1 MIQTGR
7 SKIKGVYSHME
18 DNIRWMKTHCAK
30 MDHGGCSLLVGVK
43 DNQIVRVKG
52 DPEGYL
58 SKGYICP
65 KGVASPDRLTHP
77 DRLRH
82 PLKRAGKRGE
92 GKWERITWEEALQE
106 VARNLLEIKEKYGP
120 KAVAF
125 GVGMPKGLEHFVLIR
140 LANLFGS
147 PNVVASQDVCHAPRE
162 ITGIHTCGF
171 YPVADFHHPSK
182 LAVLWG
188 SNITSTNEEGEINS
202 LFLEQV
208 KNGMELIVI
217 DPRRIDTVKKARIW
231 LQIRPG
237 TDNALALGFL
247 NVIISEG
254 LYDKE
259 FVEKWT
265 AGFSDLAEH
274 VKDFTPER
282 VSEITWVASELIRD
296 AARCYAQA
304 KPAVIQWGNPI
315 EHNIFTFDT
324 ARAIICLM
332 AITGNLD
339 VPGGNV
345 EAKDPQ
351 IVGLGPFVRADLI
364 PDKHK
369 NMISAHHRVI
379 PRLMTIAPAYFRKA
393 VLEGIPYPVKGFY
406 AMCCNPLLTYADSRQ
421 TYEALMKLDF
431 LAVADIFMTPTA
443 ALADIVLPAA
453 THFEFDDIG
462 HLGIGHGY
470 ILARPKVVE
479 PPEECW
485 PDMKIMN
492 ELGKRISPPELWH
505 DDYHTFVEDVVKP
518 AGLTY
523 AEFVEKGYLKGPDRF
538 KSYEK
543 KGFRTPTGKAELALS
558 TAEKFKLTPLPQYTD
573 LPEDDDP
580 AYPLLLTS
588 AKSRFFLHSSYRWLE
603 RLRKL
608 RPHPLLE
615 MNPVT
620 AQKYSINE
628 GDEVVIET
636 KYGRITQAAHLT
648 DSIDPRVLCAAHGWW
663 FPEGR
668 PETQYDW
675 EKSNF
680 NMLTSTGKLGREYG
694 TPNLKGLPCRISR
707 KT

>member
-18 DNIRWMKTHCAK
+18 DNIRWMKTHCAR

-106 VARNLLEIKEKYGP
+106 VAGNLLEIKEKYGP

-339 VPGGNV
+339 VPGGNM

-543 KGFRTPTGKAELALS
+543 KGFKTPTGKAELALS

-620 AQKYSINE
+620 AQKYGINE

-636 KYGRITQAAHLT
+636 KYGRITQVARLT

>member
-1 MIQTGR
+1 
-7 SKIKGVYSHME
+7 
-18 DNIRWMKTHCAK
+18 
-30 MDHGGCSLLVGVK
+30 
-43 DNQIVRVKG
+43 
-52 DPEGYL
+52 
-58 SKGYICP
+58 
-65 KGVASPDRLTHP
+65 
-77 DRLRH
+77 
-82 PLKRAGKRGE
+82 
-92 GKWERITWEEALQE
+92 
-106 VARNLLEIKEKYGP
+106 
-120 KAVAF
+120 
-125 GVGMPKGLEHFVLIR
+125 MPR
-140 LANLFGS
+140 QSRQLF
-147 PNVVASQDVCHAPRE
+147 N
-162 ITGIHTCGF
+162 
-171 YPVADFHHPSK
+171 
-182 LAVLWG
+182 
-188 SNITSTNEEGEINS
+188 
-202 LFLEQV
+202 
-208 KNGMELIVI
+208 
-217 DPRRIDTVKKARIW
+217 
-231 LQIRPG
+231 
-237 TDNALALGFL
+237 
-247 NVIISEG
+247 
-254 LYDKE
+254 
-259 FVEKWT
+259 
-265 AGFSDLAEH
+265 
-274 VKDFTPER
+274 
-282 VSEITWVASELIRD
+282 
-296 AARCYAQA
+296 
-304 KPAVIQWGNPI
+304 
-315 EHNIFTFDT
+315 T

-339 VPGGNV
+339 VPGGNM

-364 PDKHK
+364 PDKYK

-543 KGFRTPTGKAELALS
+543 KGFKTPTGKAELALS

-620 AQKYSINE
+620 AQKYGINE

-636 KYGRITQAAHLT
+636 KYGRITQVARLT

>member
-1 MIQTGR
+1 M
-7 SKIKGVYSHME
+7 
-18 DNIRWMKTHCAK
+18 
-30 MDHGGCSLLVGVK
+30 
-43 DNQIVRVKG
+43 
-52 DPEGYL
+52 
-58 SKGYICP
+58 
-65 KGVASPDRLTHP
+65 
-77 DRLRH
+77 
-82 PLKRAGKRGE
+82 AG
-92 GKWERITWEEALQE
+92 
-106 VARNLLEIKEKYGP
+106 NLLEIKGKYGA

-140 LANLFGS
+140 LANIFGS
-147 PNVVASQDVCHAPRE
+147 PNVIASQDVCHAPRE

-171 YPVADFHHPSK
+171 YPVADFHHASK

-202 LFLEQV
+202 LFIEQV
-208 KNGMELIVI
+208 KKGMEVIIV
-217 DPRRIDTVKKARIW
+217 DPRRIDTVKKARMW

-254 LYDKE
+254 LYEKG
-259 FVEKWT
+259 FVEEWT
-265 AGFSDLAEH
+265 VGFADLAEH
-274 VKDFTPER
+274 VKEFTPEK
-282 VSEITWVASELIRD
+282 VSTITWVAPELIRD
-296 AARCYAQA
+296 AARYYAKA

-324 ARAIICLM
+324 TRALICLM

-339 VPGGNV
+339 VPGGNI
-345 EAKDPQ
+345 EAKDPA

-364 PDKHK
+364 PEKHR

-379 PRLMTIAPAYFRKA
+379 PRLMTVAPAYFRKA
-393 VLEGIPYPVKGFY
+393 VLEEIPYAVKGFY

-421 TYEALMKLDF
+421 TYEALIKLDF
-431 LAVADIFMTPTA
+431 LAVADVFMTPTA

-453 THFEFDDIG
+453 TQFEFDDIG
-462 HLGIGHGY
+462 HLGMGHGY

-492 ELGKRISPPELWH
+492 ELGKRISPPELWY
-505 DDYHTFVEDVVKP
+505 DDYHMFLEDVVKP

-543 KGFRTPTGKAELALS
+543 KGFRTTSGKVELALG
-558 TAEKFKLTPLPQYTD
+558 TAEKFKLAPMPQYNGP
-573 LPEDDDP
+573 PEAEDP
-580 AYPLLLTS
+580 DYPLLLTS
-588 AKSRFFLHSSYRWLE
+588 AKSRFFLHSSYRWLAK
-603 RLRKL
+603 LRKL
-608 RPHPLLE
+608 RPHPLVE
-615 MNPVT
+615 INPAT
-620 AQKYSINE
+620 AQKFGVVE
-628 GDEVVIET
+628 GDEVIIET
-636 KYGRITQAAHLT
+636 KYGRITQVAHLT
-648 DSIDPRVLCAAHGWW
+648 EGIDPRVICAAHGWW

-680 NMLTSTGKLGREYG
+680 NMLTSTAKIGREYG

>member
-1 MIQTGR
+1 
-7 SKIKGVYSHME
+7 ME
-18 DNIRWMKTHCAK
+18 DNIRWMKTHCAR

-82 PLKRAGKRGE
+82 PFKRAGKRGE

-106 VARNLLEIKEKYGP
+106 VAGNLLEIKEKYGP

-217 DPRRIDTVKKARIW
+217 DPRRIDTVKKARMW

-274 VKDFTPER
+274 VKEFTPER
-282 VSEITWVASELIRD
+282 VSEITWVAPELIRD

-324 ARAIICLM
+324 ARALICLM

-421 TYEALMKLDF
+421 TYEALIKLDF

-479 PPEECW
+479 PPDECW

-505 DDYHTFVEDVVKP
+505 DDYHTFLEDVVKP

-558 TAEKFKLTPLPQYTD
+558 TAEKFKLTPLPQYTG

-580 AYPLLLTS
+580 AYPLLLTG

-603 RLRKL
+603 KLRKL

-615 MNPVT
+615 MNPAT
-620 AQKYSINE
+620 AQKYGINE

-648 DSIDPRVLCAAHGWW
+648 DGIDPRVLCAAHGWW

-668 PETQYDW
+668 PETQYEWD
-675 EKSNF
+675 KSNF
-680 NMLTSTGKLGREYG
+680 NMLTSTDKLGREYG